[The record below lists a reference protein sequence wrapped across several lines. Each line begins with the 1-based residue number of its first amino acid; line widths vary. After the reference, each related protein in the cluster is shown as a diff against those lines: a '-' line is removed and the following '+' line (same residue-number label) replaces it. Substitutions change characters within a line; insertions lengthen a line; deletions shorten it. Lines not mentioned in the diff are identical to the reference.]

1 MATHSTVYEV
11 RSPQTYLPDIQLF
24 VCVPIHLSLSLSLSL
39 FLQCIVNTH
48 MYINSLQIKMYT
60 HTYAH
65 TIIHTYIHTY
75 LGACMHAC
83 IPTYPCTYMHT
94 YLHMYICT
102 YIHTCIHRYMCMLA
116 GVDRYTV
123 LYSQGTTHMCIRFSM
138 QCNSVSSVVL
148 MRVPQFTLH
157 VAEHA

>member
-24 VCVPIHLSLSLSLSL
+24 VCVPIHLSLSLSL

-75 LGACMHAC
+75 LGACMHAYLHIHVRTC
-83 IPTYPCTYMHT
+83 IHTCICTYAH
-94 YLHMYICT
+94 T

-116 GVDRYTV
+116 GVDRYIV